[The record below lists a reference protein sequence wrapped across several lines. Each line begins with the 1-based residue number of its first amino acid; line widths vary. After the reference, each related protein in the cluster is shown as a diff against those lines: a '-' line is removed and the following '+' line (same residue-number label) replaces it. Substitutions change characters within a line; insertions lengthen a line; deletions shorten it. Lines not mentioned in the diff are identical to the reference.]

1 MYLNFYQLKKE
12 PFNVTPDPAFLFL
25 SAGHKE
31 ALASIV
37 YAIENR
43 KGFLAITGEVGLGKT
58 TILRSYLK
66 DIDPQRLKINYIFNS
81 NVSFRGLLKTIYEE
95 LGIRP
100 ETDDIFEMVNRLLL
114 VFVEEYKKGHNFVL
128 IIDEAQN
135 MPLETLESLRMLS
148 NLETST
154 DKLIQILLIGQPEFE
169 KMLDQSNLRQL
180 KQRITIRATLSPL
193 TRQESMA
200 YIRHRLTKANAV
212 STTVFTK
219 GALRRIVKKAKG
231 VPRVLNIL
239 CDNALITGY
248 GYQQRPVTPRIV
260 REVIAD
266 FEGKR
271 KFPVL
276 RWGIVTSTV
285 FLILAGLFWFYPYK
299 NLVLTKLKSSVV
311 FQIFQTSRIKEVTL
325 PFVEESS
332 LESTKKATTIQ
343 ETINPD
349 NFETGQ
355 ISLTNG
361 DRKEPSNEEEI
372 QDQKK
377 QTLSVP
383 SIYKE
388 GYNHL
393 KHTEDVYGLISDKG
407 IKLTKHDN
415 LQTNGVKDISN
426 KEYETRGLVEELEKE
441 KKELQELKAEFHE
454 IIYSNVK

>member
-37 YAIENR
+37 YAVENR

-66 DIDPQRLKINYIFNS
+66 DIDLQRLKINYIFNA
-81 NVSFRGLLKTIYEE
+81 NVSFKGLLKTIYEE
-95 LGIRP
+95 LGIHP

-114 VFVEEYKKGHNFVL
+114 VFIEEYKKGHNFVL

-135 MPLETLESLRMLS
+135 MPFETLENLRMLS

-180 KQRITIRATLSPL
+180 KQRITIRTTLSPL
-193 TRQESMA
+193 TQQESMA

-219 GALRRIVKKAKG
+219 GALKLIVKKAKG
-231 VPRVLNIL
+231 VPRILNIL

-248 GYQQRPVTPRIV
+248 GYQQRPVNPRTV

-271 KFPVL
+271 KSPVL

-285 FLILAGLFWFYPYK
+285 FLILAGLFWLYPYK
-299 NLVLTKLKSSVV
+299 NLVLTELGSSVV
-311 FQIFQTSRIKEVTL
+311 SQTFQTSQIKEVPL

-332 LESTKKATTIQ
+332 LESTKKTTTIQ

-349 NFETGQ
+349 NSKTGQ

-361 DRKEPSNEEEI
+361 RKEPSNEEEI

-377 QTLSVP
+377 QTLPVP
-383 SIYKE
+383 SIHKE
-388 GYNHL
+388 GHNHL
-393 KHTEDVYGLISDKG
+393 KHTEDVYGLTSDKG

-426 KEYETRGLVEELEKE
+426 KEYETRRLVKELEKE
-441 KKELQELKAEFHE
+441 KKELQKLKAAFHE
-454 IIYSNVK
+454 IVYRNVK

>member
-37 YAIENR
+37 YGVESR

-66 DIDPQRLKINYIFNS
+66 DVDPQRLKINYIFNA
-81 NVSFRGLLKTIYEE
+81 NVSFKGLLKTIYEE
-95 LGIRP
+95 LGIHP
-100 ETDDIFEMVNRLLL
+100 ETDDIFEMVNRLQMVLI
-114 VFVEEYKKGHNFVL
+114 EEYKKGRNFAL
-128 IIDEAQN
+128 IIDDAQN
-135 MPLETLESLRMLS
+135 MPFETLENLRMLS

-169 KMLDQSNLRQL
+169 KMLDQNNLRQL
-180 KQRITIRATLSPL
+180 KQRITIRATLPPL
-193 TRQESMA
+193 TQQESMA

-219 GALRRIVKKAKG
+219 GALKLIAKKAKG
-231 VPRVLNIL
+231 VPRILNIL

-248 GYQQRPVTPRIV
+248 GYHQRPVTPRIV

-266 FEGKR
+266 FDGKR
-271 KFPVL
+271 KSHVL

-285 FLILAGLFWFYPYK
+285 FLILAGLFWLYPYK
-299 NLVLTKLKSSVV
+299 NLVLTKLGSSVV
-311 FQIFQTSRIKEVTL
+311 FQIFQTSQIKEMPF
-325 PFVEESS
+325 PFVEENS
-332 LESTKKATTIQ
+332 LESTKKTTTIQ

-349 NFETGQ
+349 NSRTWQ
-355 ISLTNG
+355 ISLANG
-361 DRKEPSNEEEI
+361 GRKEPSNAEEI

-377 QTLSVP
+377 QTLPVP
-383 SIYKE
+383 GIHKE
-388 GYNHL
+388 GHNHL
-393 KHTEDVYGLISDKG
+393 KHTEDVYGLTSDKG
-407 IKLTKHDN
+407 VN
-415 LQTNGVKDISN
+415 
-426 KEYETRGLVEELEKE
+426 
-441 KKELQELKAEFHE
+441 
-454 IIYSNVK
+454 